1 MPRSD
6 GGSSDWSLVSGK
18 VRPGEEVGTQT
29 EVAPTPSTSSGGVAS
44 SGPSGG
50 FLAQARIQAARA
62 TQAIQGWTLFI
73 KAFRKIRKYQRYFHN
88 TGERLK
94 FFSEDLRKRIAIAY
108 PKR

>member
-18 VRPGEEVGTQT
+18 VRPGEEVGTQM
-29 EVAPTPSTSSGGVAS
+29 EVTQTPSALSGGAAP

-62 TQAIQGWTLFI
+62 SRAFQGVDPLYTSLP
-73 KAFRKIRKYQRYFHN
+73 
-88 TGERLK
+88 
-94 FFSEDLRKRIAIAY
+94 EDPEVPALL
-108 PKR
+108 P